1 MVVIPHDKN
10 LDKKEKDDISD
21 RLTSDIDDI
30 VSGISISPG
39 EMRDKELE
47 PIRKQYLDKDKITE
61 NFGVKVAYNNSTEL
75 TIQN

>member
-1 MVVIPHDKN
+1 MEIISHDKN

-30 VSGISISPG
+30 LSGISPG